1 MLEQGHRGDEALD
14 DRKIWKALADPSR
27 RRMLDLLR
35 VQAMTTGGL
44 VQHFEMSRYGVMK
57 HLEVLADAGLVLVRR
72 QGRERWN
79 HLNAV
84 PIQRIYRRWIEP
96 FAAEPADGLLKL
108 KALAEKPSEN
118 EKTEETSGEPTM
130 GQMSDR
136 VMQALDIQQEIEIDA
151 PAAKVWS
158 SLTADIAAWWPKDFY
173 VGQAPRRFVV
183 EPRVGGRV
191 YEDWGDDQGVL
202 WATVLVF
209 QEGELL
215 QWAGDLSADFGG
227 PARSITSFKLVS
239 EGDKTRVMFRD
250 CPYGALSENAA
261 KNLESGWSWLLQ
273 DCLRPFVESGKHPDR
288 PDSVVAAE
296 KS

>member
-1 MLEQGHRGDEALD
+1 MLNESRHANETGDDA
-14 DRKIWKALADPSR
+14 KIWKALADPSR

-35 VQAMTTGGL
+35 RRAMTTGSL
-44 VQHFEMSRYGVMK
+44 VEHFEMSRYGVMK

-72 QGRERWN
+72 EGRERWN

-84 PIQRIYRRWIEP
+84 PIQQIYRRWIQP

-108 KALAEKPSEN
+108 KNVVERN
-118 EKTEETSGEPTM
+118 RGVDTM
-130 GQMSDR
+130 GEMNDR
-136 VMQALDIQQEIEIDA
+136 VFQALDIQQEIEINA

-158 SLTADIAAWWPKDFY
+158 SLTTEIAAWWPKDFY
-173 VGQAPRRFVV
+173 VGPTPRRFVI

-202 WATVLVF
+202 WATVLVY
-209 QEGELL
+209 QKGELL

-239 EGDKTRVMFRD
+239 EEEKTRVMFRD
-250 CPYGALSENAA
+250 CPYGALSEGTV

-273 DCLRPFVESGKHPDR
+273 DCFKPFVEAGKQPER
-288 PDSVVAAE
+288 PDSVVAE
-296 KS
+296 GKS

>member
-1 MLEQGHRGDEALD
+1 MLNESRHANETGDDA
-14 DRKIWKALADPSR
+14 KIWKALADPSR

-35 VQAMTTGGL
+35 RRAMTTGSL
-44 VQHFEMSRYGVMK
+44 VEHFEMSRYGVMK

-84 PIQRIYRRWIEP
+84 PIQQIYRRWIQP

-108 KALAEKPSEN
+108 KNVVERN
-118 EKTEETSGEPTM
+118 RGVDTM
-130 GQMSDR
+130 GEMNDR
-136 VMQALDIQQEIEIDA
+136 VFQALDIQQEIEINA

-158 SLTADIAAWWPKDFY
+158 SLTTEIAAWWPKDFY
-173 VGQAPRRFVV
+173 VGPTPRRFVI

-202 WATVLVF
+202 WATVLVY
-209 QEGELL
+209 QKGELL

-239 EGDKTRVMFRD
+239 EEEKTRVMFRD
-250 CPYGALSENAA
+250 CPYGALSEGTV

-273 DCLRPFVESGKHPDR
+273 DCFKPFVEVGKQPER
-288 PDSVVAAE
+288 PDSVVAE
-296 KS
+296 GKS

>member
-1 MLEQGHRGDEALD
+1 MMNESRHANETGDDA
-14 DRKIWKALADPSR
+14 KIWKALADPSR

-35 VQAMTTGGL
+35 RRAMTTGSL
-44 VQHFEMSRYGVMK
+44 VEHFEMSRYGVMK

-72 QGRERWN
+72 EGRERWN

-84 PIQRIYRRWIEP
+84 PIQQIYRRWIQP

-108 KALAEKPSEN
+108 KNVVERN
-118 EKTEETSGEPTM
+118 RGVDTM
-130 GQMSDR
+130 GEMNDR
-136 VMQALDIQQEIEIDA
+136 VFQALDIQQEIEINA

-158 SLTADIAAWWPKDFY
+158 SLTTEIAAWWPKDFY
-173 VGQAPRRFVV
+173 VGPTPRRFVI

-202 WATVLVF
+202 WATVLVY
-209 QEGELL
+209 QKGELL

-239 EGDKTRVMFRD
+239 EEEKTRVMFRD
-250 CPYGALSENAA
+250 CPYGALSEGTV

-273 DCLRPFVESGKHPDR
+273 DCFKPFVEAGKQPER
-288 PDSVVAAE
+288 PDSVVAE
-296 KS
+296 GKS

>member
-1 MLEQGHRGDEALD
+1 MLKKGHHGNEILD
-14 DRKIWKALADPSR
+14 DTKVWKALADPSR

-35 VQAMTTGGL
+35 QQAMTTGSL
-44 VQHFEMSRYGVMK
+44 VEHFEMSRYGVMK
-57 HLEVLADAGLVLVRR
+57 HLEVLAEAGLVLVRR

-108 KALAEKPSEN
+108 KALAERESTGHEPT
-118 EKTEETSGEPTM
+118 EKKSGETNM

-136 VMQALDIQQEIEIDA
+136 VMQALDIQQEIEINA
-151 PAAKVWS
+151 PTAKVWS
-158 SLTADIAAWWPKDFY
+158 SLTADIASWWPKDFY
-173 VGQAPRRFVV
+173 VGPTPRRFVI

-191 YEDWGDDQGVL
+191 YEDWGDEQGVL

-239 EGDKTRVMFRD
+239 EGDKTRVIFRD

-261 KNLESGWSWLLQ
+261 KSMESGWSWLLQ
-273 DCLRPFVESGKHPDR
+273 DCFKPFVEDGKHPDR
-288 PDSVVAAE
+288 PDSVVAAQ
-296 KS
+296 K

>member
-1 MLEQGHRGDEALD
+1 MLNESRHANETGDDA
-14 DRKIWKALADPSR
+14 KIWKALADPSR

-35 VQAMTTGGL
+35 RRAMTTGSL
-44 VQHFEMSRYGVMK
+44 VEHFEMSRYGVMK

-84 PIQRIYRRWIEP
+84 PIQQIYRRWIQP

-108 KALAEKPSEN
+108 KNVVERN
-118 EKTEETSGEPTM
+118 RGVDTM
-130 GQMSDR
+130 GEMNDR
-136 VMQALDIQQEIEIDA
+136 VFQALDIQQEIEINA

-158 SLTADIAAWWPKDFY
+158 SLTTEIAAWWPKDFY
-173 VGQAPRRFVV
+173 VGPTPRRFVI

-202 WATVLVF
+202 WATVLVY
-209 QEGELL
+209 QKGELL

-239 EGDKTRVMFRD
+239 EEEKTRVMFRD
-250 CPYGALSENAA
+250 CPYGALSEGTV

-273 DCLRPFVESGKHPDR
+273 DCFKPFVEAGKQPER
-288 PDSVVAAE
+288 PDSVVAE
-296 KS
+296 GKS